1 MPECVTKYHLSAIP
15 IVKRIMKI
23 LPLKEWTRRLGVL
36 ALSATAALV
45 SCAPVSQAAPDYDQI
60 GKQFSLVL
68 QNAHF
73 SRGRFSQKMYEKFLE
88 SYLRN
93 VDPQR
98 LYFSEEDVQKLRE
111 RYGTSFGDYLLA
123 SETRTLAVELYT
135 EYSTRALHHIAQAE
149 KMLKEYEKQLP
160 AFDSDRTTPRSRRKL
175 PRAANKAALEQ
186 AWRDMVDDMVLTE
199 VLRRENVARLAAEK
213 GKPDPNANELP
224 VAEKLQARLKRL
236 RNEVQEADT
245 EDMVAKLLNAV
256 ALSYDPHSDYMGA
269 REEQRFKDMIKA
281 SIVGIGAQL
290 REDDDGSTRI
300 EGIVKGGPAAKNGQL
315 KLGDRIVAVDSANT
329 GNWTDIMYLSIDKV
343 VDLIRGKK
351 GVSVRLRVLN
361 AESGEQK
368 EVVIVRDEVPM
379 SESLASAKVVDVH
392 REGKEPYR
400 VGILTLPS
408 FYIDLD
414 SGDVRC
420 ASDVKKLLQRMNK
433 EGVKG
438 LVVDLRFNGGGS
450 LDEVRKMVGF
460 FTGAGPVVQVRDS
473 RGHIERL
480 TVSGRQL
487 FKGEVVVI
495 TNKLSASASE
505 IFAGAMA
512 DYGRAVIVGDES
524 TYGKGTV
531 QIPRSLSDYM
541 PYFASQEGCGMIKV
555 TVQKFYRI
563 NGASTQLKGVES
575 DIVLPM
581 STAALP
587 IGEAEMDYAMP
598 YDEIAPAGHY
608 VKNPHLARI
617 LPELRRRS
625 AIRVAGDKDL
635 QYSKWFID
643 YRRRITEQNTD
654 SLNKEVRRKED
665 AELRRIQRANDEE
678 RKTRYAAM
686 AEQDARSFTIYRL
699 TLDDVQAD
707 KLPIASKEDEEK
719 YMESA
724 EDPEEALEDDV
735 DYPSNLD
742 PILREALHIVRDMM
756 DMR

>member
-1 MPECVTKYHLSAIP
+1 
-15 IVKRIMKI
+15 MKMTFFRN
-23 LPLKEWTRRLGVL
+23 WTHRVSVL
-36 ALSATAALV
+36 AVMAAATLV
-45 SCAPVSQAAPDYDQI
+45 SCGSVSQAAPDYDEI

-73 SRGRFSQKMYEKFLE
+73 SRERFSMDMYEKFLE
-88 SYLRN
+88 SYLQS

-98 LYFSEEDVQKLRE
+98 LYFTQADVNALHAK
-111 RYGTSFGDYLLA
+111 YASSFGDYLLA
-123 SETRTLAVELYT
+123 GETRTLATELYA
-135 EYSTRALHHIAQAE
+135 EFSMRALRYINQAE
-149 KMLKEYEKQLP
+149 GLLRQYSKQLP

-175 PRAANKAALEQ
+175 PRAANEQELNQ

-199 VLRRENVARLAAEK
+199 ILRRENVSRLAKEK
-213 GKPDPNANELP
+213 GKPDPNANEAP
-224 VAEKLQARLKRL
+224 VAEKLQARIKRL

-245 EDMVAKLLNAV
+245 EDMVSTLLNAV
-256 ALSYDPHSDYMGA
+256 ARTYDPHSDYMGA

-315 KLGDRIVAVDSANT
+315 KLGDRIVAVDSSNN
-329 GNWTDIMYLSIDKV
+329 GNWTDIMYMSIDKV

-351 GVSVRLRVLN
+351 GVSVKLRVLA

-368 EVVIVRDEVPM
+368 EIVIVRDEVPM
-379 SESLASAKVVDVH
+379 SESLASAKIVDIH
-392 REGKEPYR
+392 EPGKAPYR

-420 ASDVKKLLQRMNK
+420 ATDVKKLLQRMNK

-450 LDEVRKMVGF
+450 LEEVRKMVGF
-460 FTGAGPVVQVRDS
+460 FTGAGPVVQVRDP
-473 RGHIERL
+473 RGHVERL

-487 FKGEVVVI
+487 FRGDVVVI

-512 DYGRAVIVGDES
+512 DYGRAVVVGDES

-531 QIPRSLSDYM
+531 QIPRSLVDYL
-541 PYFASQEGCGMIKV
+541 PYFASPEGCGMIKV

-581 STAALP
+581 STAALQ
-587 IGEAEMDYAMP
+587 IGEAEQDYAMP

-608 VKNPHLARI
+608 VKNPRLGRI
-617 LPELRRRS
+617 LPELRKRS
-625 AIRVAGDKDL
+625 EARVAADKDL

-643 YRRRITEQNTD
+643 YRRKIIDENKD
-654 SLNKEVRRKED
+654 SLNKATREQENFR
-665 AELRRIQRANDEE
+665 LRDIQRANNEE
-678 RKTRYAAM
+678 RKVRYEKMAA
-686 AEQDARSFTIYRL
+686 EDVRNFTIYRL
-699 TLDDVQAD
+699 TLNDLKNGTLTVAGKDDD
-707 KLPIASKEDEEK
+707 DK
-719 YMESA
+719 YMEEA

-742 PILREALHIVRDMM
+742 PILRESLYIVRDMM
-756 DMR
+756 ELP

>member
-1 MPECVTKYHLSAIP
+1 MLQNQ
-15 IVKRIMKI
+15 
-23 LPLKEWTRRLGVL
+23 LKQWSRRLGVL
-36 ALSATAALV
+36 AAAAAATLV
-45 SCAPVSQAAPDYDQI
+45 SCSSAAYAAPDYDQI

-73 SRGRFSQKMYEKFLE
+73 SRTRFSLDMYEKFLDC
-88 SYLRN
+88 YLQS
-93 VDPQR
+93 VDPQH
-98 LYFSEEDVQKLRE
+98 LYFTAQDVNALRE
-111 RYGTSFGDYLLA
+111 KYASSFGDYLLA
-123 SETRTLAVELYT
+123 GQTRTLAVELHT
-135 EYSTRALHHIAQAE
+135 EYARRALFHIGEAE
-149 KMLKEYEKQLP
+149 KMLAEYSKALP
-160 AFDSDRTTPRSRRKL
+160 AFDTDRSTPRSRRKL
-175 PRAANKAALEQ
+175 PRAANDAALNQ
-186 AWRDMVDDMVLTE
+186 TWRDMVDDMVLTE
-199 VLRRENVARLAAEK
+199 VIRRENVARMAAEK
-213 GKPDPNANELP
+213 GKPDPNANEKP
-224 VAEKLQARLKRL
+224 VAEKLQARFKRL

-245 EDMVAKLLNAV
+245 EDMVSTLLNAV
-256 ALSYDPHSDYMGA
+256 ARTYDPHSDYMGA

-315 KLGDRIVAVDSANT
+315 KLGDRIVAVDSTNN

-351 GVSVRLRVLN
+351 GVSVKLRVLA

-368 EVVIVRDEVPM
+368 EVVIERDEVPM
-379 SESLASAKVVDVH
+379 SESLASAKIVDVH
-392 REGKEPYR
+392 KPGEKPYR

-420 ASDVKKLLQRMNK
+420 ASDVKKLLRRMTK

-473 RGHIERL
+473 RGHVERL
-480 TVSGRQL
+480 TVSGRRL
-487 FKGEVVVI
+487 FDGEVVVI

-512 DYGRAVIVGDES
+512 DYGRAVVVGDES

-531 QIPRSLSDYM
+531 QVPRSLADYL
-541 PYFASQEGCGMIKV
+541 PYFASDEGAGMIKV

-587 IGEAEMDYAMP
+587 LGEAEQDYVMP
-598 YDEIAPAGHY
+598 YDEIAPAAHY
-608 VKNPHLARI
+608 VKNPRLARI
-617 LPELRRRS
+617 LPELRKRS
-625 AIRVAGDKDL
+625 AARVAADKDL

-643 YRRRITEQNTD
+643 YRRKVTEENTD
-654 SLNKEVRRKED
+654 SLNKATRLAED
-665 AELRRIQRANDEE
+665 AALRERQKQQNEE
-678 RKTRYAAM
+678 RKPRYEKLAA
-686 AEQDARSFTIYRL
+686 EDARNLTIYRL
-699 TLDDVQAD
+699 TLDDVNAD
-707 KLPIASKEDEEK
+707 VLPVASKEDKDK

-724 EDPEEALEDDV
+724 EDPEEALEEDV
-735 DYPSNLD
+735 EYPSNLD
-742 PILREALHIVRDMM
+742 PILRESLYIVRDMM
-756 DMR
+756 EMP

>member
-1 MPECVTKYHLSAIP
+1 MMITPLS
-15 IVKRIMKI
+15 K
-23 LPLKEWTRRLGVL
+23 WTRCLSTLLV
-36 ALSATAALV
+36 SATAALV
-45 SCAPVSQAAPDYDQI
+45 SCTSVSHAAPDYDQV

-73 SRGRFSQKMYEKFLE
+73 SRARFSQDMYEKFLE

-93 VDPQR
+93 VDPQK
-98 LYFSEEDVQKLRE
+98 LYFTAEDVKAMRE
-111 RYGTSFGDYLLA
+111 RYASSFGDYLLA
-123 SETRTLAVELYT
+123 GETRTLAVELYT
-135 EYSTRALHHIAQAE
+135 EYSTRALRHIEQAE
-149 KMLKEYEKQLP
+149 KILREYEKALP
-160 AFDSDRTTPRSRRKL
+160 AFDTDRTTPRSRRKVA
-175 PRAANKAALEQ
+175 RAANDAELDQ
-186 AWRDMVDDMVLTE
+186 AWRDLIDDMVLSE
-199 VLRRENVARLAAEK
+199 VLRRENVARMAAEK
-213 GKPDPNANELP
+213 GKPDPNATELP
-224 VAEKLQARLKRL
+224 VAEKLQARFKRL

-245 EDMVAKLLNAV
+245 EDMVARLLNAV

-300 EGIVKGGPAAKNGQL
+300 EGIVKGGPAAKSGQL
-315 KLGDRIVAVDSANT
+315 KLGDRIVAVDTDNS
-329 GNWTDIMYLSIDKV
+329 GKWTDIMYLSIDKV
-343 VDLIRGKK
+343 VDLIRGKQ
-351 GVSVRLRVLN
+351 GVSVRLRVLG
-361 AESGEQK
+361 AETGEQK

-379 SESLASAKVVDVH
+379 SESLASAKIVDVH
-392 REGKEPYR
+392 TPGKAPYR

-420 ASDVKKLLQRMNK
+420 AADVRKLLRRMIREN
-433 EGVKG
+433 VKG

-473 RGHIERL
+473 RGHVERL
-480 TVSGRQL
+480 TVSGRPL
-487 FKGEVVVI
+487 FKGEMVVI

-512 DYGRAVIVGDES
+512 DYGRAVIVGDEA

-531 QIPRSLSDYM
+531 QVPRSLADFL
-541 PYFASQEGCGMIKV
+541 PYFASREGCGMIKV

-587 IGEAEMDYAMP
+587 IGEGEQDYAMP
-598 YDEIAPAGHY
+598 YDEIAPAGRY
-608 VKNPHLARI
+608 VKNVRIARI
-617 LPELRRRS
+617 LPELRRLS
-625 AIRVAGDKDL
+625 AARVAADKDL
-635 QYSKWFID
+635 QYSKWFIE
-643 YRRRITEQNTD
+643 YRRRMTEQNTD
-654 SLNKEVRRKED
+654 SLNKETRRAED
-665 AELRRIQRANDEE
+665 AQLRDIQRAYNEE
-678 RKTRYAAM
+678 RKARYVGM
-686 AEQDARSFTIYRL
+686 AEQDAKNFTIYRL
-699 TLDDVQAD
+699 TLDDVNSEQ
-707 KLPIASKEDEEK
+707 LPIASKDDDEK

-742 PILREALHIVRDMM
+742 PILRESLYIVRDMM
-756 DMR
+756 ELP

>member
-1 MPECVTKYHLSAIP
+1 M
-15 IVKRIMKI
+15 MFN
-23 LPLKEWTRRLGVL
+23 PLKEWTRRLGML
-36 ALSATAALV
+36 ALGATAALA

-73 SRGRFSQKMYEKFLE
+73 SRARFSQNMYEKFLE

-111 RYGTSFGDYLLA
+111 RYVSSFGDYLLA
-123 SETRTLAVELYT
+123 GETRTLAVELYT

-149 KMLKEYEKQLP
+149 KMLKEYEKSLP
-160 AFDSDRTTPRSRRKL
+160 AFDSDRTAPRTRRKL

-199 VLRRENVARLAAEK
+199 VLRRENVARLAQEK
-213 GKPDPNANELP
+213 GKPDPNATELP
-224 VAEKLQARLKRL
+224 VAEKLQARFKRL

-315 KLGDRIVAVDSANT
+315 KLGDRIVAVDSTNT

-343 VDLIRGKK
+343 VELIRGKK

-392 REGKEPYR
+392 REGQAPYR
-400 VGILTLPS
+400 VGILTLPT

-480 TVSGRQL
+480 TVSGRPL

-531 QIPRSLSDYM
+531 QIPRGLADYL

-625 AIRVAGDKDL
+625 SARVAADKDL

-643 YRRRITEQNTD
+643 YRRRITEQNSD

-665 AELRRIQRANDEE
+665 SELRRIQRANDEE

-686 AEQDARSFTIYRL
+686 AEQDARNFTIYRL

-707 KLPIASKEDEEK
+707 TLPVASKEDEEK

-724 EDPEEALEDDV
+724 EDPEEALVDDV

-742 PILREALHIVRDMM
+742 PILRESLYIVRDMM
-756 DMR
+756 ELR